1 MDNFSIYESNITK
14 DDINVI
20 FTPPSNI
27 VKYKYRVYRDNEI
40 VSSHKVNNNADSTI
54 LLDTSGKFQ
63 IKVTGY
69 DKFDKEYEFVSGNY
83 LVDKDAPE
91 MIVGDTT
98 INMNIKDSL
107 NVMGNVKA
115 KDNMDGYITDK
126 VTSNINELNL
136 KQIGKQK
143 LIYTVSDK
151 AGNTTTKEVILNINN
166 NSNNALI
173 IGQIVVIIMI
183 LVVIKLLSRYL
194 YSMRLEKRFAKY
206 AIEPKEDKSASL
218 IDTIISFYDSI
229 VVLLNK
235 AISKSKVLSNY
246 AKKYNKYLLFTKDRY
261 SDVTSILASKM
272 LLSIIFLFIAFITKA
287 IQSEMLNTFEIVV
300 PLVLGFYVLDILY
313 LFEYKIYR
321 DKIENDLL
329 QAVIIMNNAFK
340 SGRSITQAIDLVSNE
355 LPGIIGNQFKIMKKE
370 MSRGLS
376 IDVVF
381 RRFAERVNVEEV
393 NYLTASLT
401 ILNKT
406 GGNIIKVFSS
416 IENSLFMKKKLRLE
430 LVSLTSSSKL
440 IMWVLFLLP
449 ILYVGIISLLNPL
462 YFEPFFNTSLG
473 IILMTIIGILYVI
486 YIVVVRKILK
496 VRM

>member
-1 MDNFSIYESNITK
+1 MDNFSIYESSVTK
-14 DDINVI
+14 DDIVVI
-20 FTPPSNI
+20 FTPPKDI
-27 VKYKYRVYRDNEI
+27 VKYVYRVYRDDEVI
-40 VSSHKVNNNADSTI
+40 SSHKVSNESSEI
-54 LLDTSGKFQ
+54 LLDTSGTFQ

-69 DKFDKEYEFVSGNY
+69 DKFDKEYVYLSGKY

-91 MIVGDTT
+91 MIVGDTI
-98 INMNIKDSL
+98 INMSIKDTL

-115 KDNMDGYITDK
+115 KDNIDGYITDK
-126 VTSNINELNL
+126 VTSNISELNI
-136 KQIGKQK
+136 KQVGRQK

-151 AGNTTTKEVILNINN
+151 AGNTTSKEVTININN
-166 NSNNALI
+166 NTNNALI
-173 IGQIVVIIMI
+173 IGQIAIIVMI

-206 AIEPKEDKSASL
+206 AVEPKEDKSASL
-218 IDTIISFYDSI
+218 FDIIIMFYDSF
-229 VVLLNK
+229 VGVLNEV
-235 AISKSKVLSNY
+235 INKSKVLVNY

-261 SDVTSILASKM
+261 NDATSILASKM
-272 LLSIIFLFIAFITKA
+272 LLSIVFLLIAFISKD
-287 IQSEMLNTFEIVV
+287 IQSKMLNTYEIII
-300 PLVLGFYVLDILY
+300 PLILGFYVLDIIY
-313 LFEYKIYR
+313 IFKYKIYR

-340 SGRSITQAIDLVSNE
+340 SGRSITQAIELVSNE
-355 LPGIIGNQFKIMKKE
+355 LPGIIGDQFKIMRRE
-370 MSRGLS
+370 MSKGLS

-381 RRFAERVNVEEV
+381 KRFAERVNVEEV

-406 GGNIIKVFSS
+406 GGNIIKVFNS

-449 ILYVGIISLLNPL
+449 IMYILIISLLNPT

-473 IILMTIIGILYVI
+473 IILTTIIVILYVI